1 MSAAFNKLLLRAESA
16 KHIMNT
22 VCAASAVHDEETF
35 GAIEAEYLL
44 AQQELK
50 DCMTAV
56 LGFDAE
62 RVLEALS

>member
-1 MSAAFNKLLLRAESA
+1 MTAAFNKLLLRAESA

-22 VCAASAVHDEETF
+22 VSAASAVHDEDAF
-35 GAIEAEYLL
+35 GAIEAEYEQ

-50 DCMTAV
+50 GCMTAV

-62 RVLEALS
+62 RLIEVLR

>member
-1 MSAAFNKLLLRAESA
+1 MTAAFNKLLLRAESA

-22 VCAASAVHDEETF
+22 VCAASSVHDEETF
-35 GAIEAEYLL
+35 GAIEVEYLM

-50 DCMTAV
+50 DCMAAV

-62 RVLEALS
+62 RILEAMR